1 MSIENPY
8 KNDENKKKRFEEL
21 KKLGK
26 ERGLPDKIVE
36 NMTEHHKDVVIEIPK
51 GYDSKKR
58 IEKIIKQ
65 HRIEKEN
72 N

>member
-8 KNDENKKKRFEEL
+8 KNDENKKSKFEEIT
-21 KKLGK
+21 KLRK
-26 ERGLPDKIVE
+26 EMNVPDKIIE
-36 NMTEHHKDVVIEIPK
+36 KRTEHHKDIVVDVPK

-58 IEKIIKQ
+58 IEKIIEQ
-65 HRIEKEN
+65 QRIEKQN